1 MQQNGMNGQYSSQAQ
16 QLATVLWF
24 QASMAQASQ
33 AAQTQRHQ
41 QQGRNVPSIQRTP
54 AQDMYRGGAA
64 PMNTHSAAALLQQ
77 LQQV

>member
-1 MQQNGMNGQYSSQAQ
+1 MNGQYSSQAQ

-41 QQGRNVPSIQRTP
+41 QQVHNVSSVRRAPS
-54 AQDMYRGGAA
+54 QDMYRGGAA
-64 PMNTHSAAALLQQ
+64 PMNAHGAASLLQQ